1 MTSIDTKT
9 LSSLATRFKQLLV
22 DDQIAALGYLY
33 QELGSSL
40 PSITTSDSV
49 NDLLS
54 MIGDMREGSQ
64 IEFMQDVLNDR
75 TTKAD
80 EVSLDPNPS
89 KALLELIPGDNIEPP
104 LTQCH
109 KFSPNERLSF
119 WSQLASKMGD
129 EVIAIPS
136 DYSLPSEATELLN
149 SLKSLD
155 IDQTV
160 DFLSQII

>member
-40 PSITTSDSV
+40 PSIATPDKV
-49 NDLLS
+49 NDLLN
-54 MIGDMREGSQ
+54 MMGDMREGSQ

-75 TTKAD
+75 TTKTD
-80 EVSLDPNPS
+80 EVSLDPHPT
-89 KALLELIPGDNIEPP
+89 KALLELIPGDNVEPS
-104 LTQCH
+104 LTQYH
-109 KFSPNERLSF
+109 KFSPTERLSF

-129 EVIAIPS
+129 EVIALPS
-136 DYSLPSEATELLN
+136 DYSLSPEATELLN

-155 IDQTV
+155 TDQTV
-160 DFLSQII
+160 DFLSQIV